1 MDQGRVSVSYAKAL
15 FDWASKTAQ
24 IDEVYKQTET
34 LINLIKSNADFY
46 MLLHTPMIS
55 LSKKSDSITR
65 VLETCCPELTK
76 FVLLM
81 VKNGKENLITNSLL
95 TFNLL
100 YRKKNHITQASVE
113 SAIPLNEETKK
124 QFVSYFEEK
133 FGGSVEFKHSENSD
147 LIGGFV
153 ITIDDKLI
161 DKSVKGEIE
170 SIHRKLV
177 GIEK

>member
-15 FDWASKTAQ
+15 FDWANTTAQ
-24 IDEVYKQTET
+24 LDELYTQTET
-34 LINLIKSNADFY
+34 LINLINLNADFRT
-46 MLLHTPMIS
+46 LLHTPMIS
-55 LSKKSDSITR
+55 LSKKSESITK
-65 VLETCCPELTK
+65 VVDSCCPKLTK

-81 VKNGKENLITNSLL
+81 VKNGKETLIKNSLL
-95 TFNLL
+95 VFNQF
-100 YRKKNHITQASVE
+100 YRKKNQITQTTVE
-113 SAIPLNEETKK
+113 SAIPLNKETKQ
-124 QFVSYFEEK
+124 QFIHYFEEK
-133 FGGSVEFKHSENSD
+133 FGGSIEFKHTENPK

-170 SIHRKLV
+170 ARHRKLV